1 MIKEKMKLKL
11 LIYIGITLFI
21 LSSCR
26 QNIKREITNYKYY
39 DVLDSDTTLSDL
51 LIAITDEEYLQYGSR
66 VAYINSNGDTII
78 PFGQFAYFGTDTL
91 IHFATVIEHPNDSTW
106 GRQIAIDR
114 NQNILF
120 DIVMFDNGPESF
132 HDGLLRVLRNGKMGY
147 ANRLGQ
153 IVIPCIYDYAKWFEN
168 GQAEVTFKAKKYI
181 DMEEHQRV
189 ESNEWF
195 KIDRKGNKVE

>member
-1 MIKEKMKLKL
+1 MKPKL
-11 LIYIGITLFI
+11 VIYIGIALLI

-26 QNIKREITNYKYY
+26 QHIKREITDYKYY
-39 DVLDSDTTLSDL
+39 DVQDLDTTLSDS
-51 LIAITDEEYLQYGSR
+51 LIVVTDEKYLQYGSR
-66 VAYINSNGDTII
+66 VAYIDSNGDTII
-78 PFGQFAYFGTDTL
+78 PFGRFAYFGTDTF
-91 IHFATVIEHPNDSTW
+91 IHFATVMEHLNDSTW

-147 ANRLGQ
+147 ANRFGQ

-168 GQAEVTFKAKKYI
+168 GKAEVTFKAEEYVN
-181 DMEEHQRV
+181 MEEHKRV

-195 KIDRKGNKVE
+195 KIDRKGNKIE

>member
-1 MIKEKMKLKL
+1 MKHKL
-11 LIYIGITLFI
+11 VIYIGIVLLI

-26 QNIKREITNYKYY
+26 QYMKREVTDYKYF
-39 DVLDSDTTLSDL
+39 DVQVLDTTLSDS
-51 LIAITDEEYLQYGSR
+51 LIAVTDEKYLQYGSR
-66 VAYINSNGDTII
+66 VAYIDSNGDTII
-78 PFGQFAYFGTDTL
+78 PFGRFAYFGTDTL
-91 IHFATVIEHPNDSTW
+91 IHFATVIEHSNDSTL

-132 HDGLLRVLRNGKMGY
+132 HDGLLRVLRNGEMGY
-147 ANRLGQ
+147 ANRFGQ
-153 IVIPCIYDYAKWFEN
+153 IVIPCLYDYAKWFEN
-168 GQAEVTFKAKKYI
+168 GQAEVTFKAKEYI

-195 KIDRKGNKVE
+195 KIDRKGNKIE